1 MSNTLASTDF
11 NFPNQKSVYKGK
23 VRDVYE
29 IDNKLFLI
37 ATDRISAFDH
47 ILPEPIP
54 FKGQVL
60 NQIAAYFLNHTKS
73 IIPNWL
79 IATPDPNVSVG
90 YKCEPYRIE
99 MVVRGYLTGH
109 AWRIYQNGGREICGI
124 NLPDGL
130 KQNQKFDKPIITPTT
145 KALEGHDEDIS
156 REKIISR
163 GIVPEQDYLIIEQ
176 KALELY
182 DLGVAMAKERGLIL
196 VDTKYEFGNY
206 NGEILVID
214 EIHTPDSSRYFYS
227 DSYLENFNNNR
238 PQQQL
243 SKEFVREW
251 LIQNGFQGR
260 ENEIIPTMSEDWVNE
275 ISEKYIRLYEIIT
288 GEKFVRNT
296 NEDISLRIFN
306 NIKTF
311 LA

>member
-11 NFPNQKSVYKGK
+11 DFPNQKSVYKGK

-29 IDNKLFLI
+29 IENKLFLI

-73 IIPNWL
+73 VIPNWL

-90 YKCEPYRIE
+90 HKCNPYRIE

-109 AWRIYQNGGREICGI
+109 AWRIYEKGGREICGVK
-124 NLPDGL
+124 LPEGM
-130 KQNQKFDKPIITPTT
+130 KQNQKFEKPILTPTT
-145 KALEGHDEDIS
+145 KAIEGHDEDIS
-156 REKIISR
+156 REQIISR
-163 GIVPEQDYLIIEQ
+163 GIVSENDYKIIEQ
-176 KALELY
+176 KSLDLY

-196 VDTKYEFGNY
+196 VDTKYEFGNF

-227 DSYLENFNNNR
+227 DSYLENFNNNK

-260 ENEIIPTMSEDWVNE
+260 ENEVIPIMSKDWVNE

-288 GEKFVRNT
+288 GEKFIRNA
-296 NEDISLRIFN
+296 NEDISERIFN